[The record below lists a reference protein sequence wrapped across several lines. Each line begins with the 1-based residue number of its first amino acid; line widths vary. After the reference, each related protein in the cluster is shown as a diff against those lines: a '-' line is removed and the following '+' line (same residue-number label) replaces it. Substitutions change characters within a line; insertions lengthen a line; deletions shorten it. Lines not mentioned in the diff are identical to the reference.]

1 MSTCAPVVPLSSH
14 ILLFIV
20 TTETVVRSERSG
32 ANRHEID
39 IGTYAVTLYKQ
50 MSMYLI
56 STEVVFPASFSNFAS
71 KIISESKLR
80 NFIYSFH
87 SSQSIFSNFELSTVR
102 GPCMP
107 RRESKYIML
116 PDLEEDV
123 IFLEGRCTE
132 IEKTGN
138 LKVAR
143 MAASYV

>member
-1 MSTCAPVVPLSSH
+1 
-14 ILLFIV
+14 
-20 TTETVVRSERSG
+20 
-32 ANRHEID
+32 
-39 IGTYAVTLYKQ
+39 
-50 MSMYLI
+50 
-56 STEVVFPASFSNFAS
+56 
-71 KIISESKLR
+71 
-80 NFIYSFH
+80 
-87 SSQSIFSNFELSTVR
+87 
-102 GPCMP
+102 MP